1 MHNSVA
7 LITFTMLCNHH
18 QCCCCYSVTQSLFAT
33 PWTAA
38 HQVSLCLTI
47 SRNLAKFMSIAL
59 VMPSSHL
66 ILWHPLLLLPSFPSI
81 RVHSNESSVCIRW
94 PKTWSFSFSISH
106 SSEYSGLISLKIDW
120 FDLLAVQ
127 ETFRSPLQHHSSKI
141 LILWH
146 SAFFTVQLLQPYV
159 TIGKTIGLTILTF
172 ISRVT
177 SLLFN
182 TLSRFVIAFLP
193 RSNHLLILWVQS
205 PSAAILEPKKRKS
218 VTTSTFSPSICHEVM
233 GQDPI
238 VLVFWNVEF

>member
-1 MHNSVA
+1 MFILS
-7 LITFTMLCNHH
+7 
-18 QCCCCYSVTQSLFAT
+18 
-33 PWTAA
+33 
-38 HQVSLCLTI
+38 
-47 SRNLAKFMSIAL
+47 

-81 RVHSNESSVCIRW
+81 RVHSNESSFCIRW

-159 TIGKTIGLTILTF
+159 TTGKTITLIVQTTV
-172 ISRVT
+172 SRVM

-182 TLSRFVIAFLP
+182 TQSRFIIAFLS
-193 RSNHLLILWVQS
+193 RNNCLLTSWLQS
-205 PSAAILEPKKRKS
+205 PSAVILEPKKRKS
-218 VTTSTFSPSICHEVM
+218 VLSSVQSLSRVQLFATPWTAAHQASLSVTNSWVYSNSCSLSQWCLPLLFAM
-233 GQDPI
+233 QYWGRM
-238 VLVFWNVEF
+238 L